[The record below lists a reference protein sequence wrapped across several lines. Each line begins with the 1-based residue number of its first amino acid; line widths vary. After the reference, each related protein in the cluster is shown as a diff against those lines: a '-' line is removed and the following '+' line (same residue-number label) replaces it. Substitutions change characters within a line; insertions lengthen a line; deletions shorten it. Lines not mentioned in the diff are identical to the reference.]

1 MNLPALRAAT
11 WASLFCVTTAGALVH
26 AEEPL
31 PNPLTLEDALTLAAP
46 TLPAVELA
54 LAGRDASAAA
64 LAEAESL
71 GGVRLSAIG
80 RLRAVRPSHVSTDP
94 DNNDSSAQLLLRKR
108 LYDFGY
114 SAAREQA
121 ARLAGEGGEWRLLD
135 ARQQAHIEIMQ
146 RYFDV
151 ILADLQFAHDSEA
164 MAGAFIDADRA
175 RDRHEL
181 KRISDI
187 DLLALEAA
195 YQEALLARMQSQS
208 AQRATR
214 SQLAMAMG
222 RPGQLASD
230 VVRPQTPDLQTVP
243 DDYDALMADILLNN
257 PQLKA
262 LRAEVEAAR
271 AGLEAARNQHGPVL
285 SGELDASVYNR
296 TTSSTNPLGA
306 GLVLEVPLLTGGV
319 KDASIAKASAALRQ
333 RSAELAAAEYA
344 LRQRVLDL
352 RLALDNVKL
361 RLDGLKVREDYR
373 ELYLD
378 RSRALY
384 ELEVKADLGDAM
396 TEITAVTLAK
406 ARAEFDWILTLAEL
420 KALGGRLLAE
430 EQTP

>member
-1 MNLPALRAAT
+1 MMRVLALAC
-11 WASLFCVTTAGALVH
+11 LLLAGMSH

-31 PNPLTLEDALTLAAP
+31 PSPLTLDAALRLAASS
-46 TLPAVELA
+46 LPDIELA
-54 LAGRDASAAA
+54 LAGREASAAA

-71 GGVRLSAIG
+71 SGVRLSAIG
-80 RLRAVRPSHVSTDP
+80 RLRAVRPSHVSDDP

-121 ARLAGEGGEWRLLD
+121 ARLAGEGDEWRLLD
-135 ARQQAHIEIMQ
+135 ARQQAHIEIMR

-151 ILADLQFAHDSEA
+151 IVADLQYAHDNEA

-181 KRISDI
+181 QRISDV

-195 YQEALLARMQSQS
+195 YQEALHRRMQSQA

-214 SQLAMAMG
+214 SQLALAMG

-230 VVRPQTPDLQTVP
+230 LVRPTAPDTKASL
-243 DDYDALMADILLNN
+243 DDYDALLADVLANN

-285 SGELDASVYNR
+285 SGEIDASVYNR
-296 TTSSTNPLGA
+296 TTSSTHPLGA
-306 GLVLEVPLLTGGV
+306 GLVLEVPLLTGGA
-319 KDASIAKASAALRQ
+319 KDAAIARAAATMRQ
-333 RSAELAAAEYA
+333 RSAELAAAEHA

-352 RLALDNVKL
+352 RLSLDNIRL

-384 ELEVKADLGDAM
+384 ELEVKTDLGDAM
-396 TEITAVTLAK
+396 TEITAVTLAR
-406 ARAEFDWILTLAEL
+406 ARAEFDWMLAQAEL
-420 KALGGRLLAE
+420 KALGGRLVAE